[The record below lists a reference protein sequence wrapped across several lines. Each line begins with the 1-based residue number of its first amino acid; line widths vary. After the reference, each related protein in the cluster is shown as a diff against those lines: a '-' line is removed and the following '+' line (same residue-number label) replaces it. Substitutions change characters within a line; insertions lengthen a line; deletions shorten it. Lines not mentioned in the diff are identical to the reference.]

1 MGDEDGREG
10 ASVLVI
16 AHQTSST
23 PNRQC
28 QTLSRESVISPGTG
42 NQQQQIPSFEKNSRS
57 DGKAFRGAC
66 QMQDFNAESVEQRS
80 PGLPTLVGNPG
91 SCTVDRRNP
100 ERIVQIVPRVFT
112 SLGNRRHRNRAAK
125 SIFKKN
131 SGDF

>member
-1 MGDEDGREG
+1 
-10 ASVLVI
+10 
-16 AHQTSST
+16 
-23 PNRQC
+23 
-28 QTLSRESVISPGTG
+28 
-42 NQQQQIPSFEKNSRS
+42 
-57 DGKAFRGAC
+57 
-66 QMQDFNAESVEQRS
+66 MQDFNAESVEQH
-80 PGLPTLVGNPG
+80 NPG